1 MSAER
6 NYPVVESLDP
16 ETNGA
21 RLEEIGI
28 SFEKGID
35 RVSNGLEE
43 SAVLFEGDFILK
55 NKKNHNRQID
65 IGKGLGVDYSLIFMR
80 FMRGIKNMGRIVST
94 DYEKTREFLK
104 GETPISLYFGPQH
117 PNVKFPVDKTT
128 YLVATNSGS
137 NLVIYSERFYW
148 ANTQRTPLME
158 RWVVENNQSADLSH
172 SPTNERVPVLA

>member
-55 NKKNHNRQID
+55 NKKNQ
-65 IGKGLGVDYSLIFMR
+65 G
-80 FMRGIKNMGRIVST
+80 
-94 DYEKTREFLK
+94 
-104 GETPISLYFGPQH
+104 
-117 PNVKFPVDKTT
+117 
-128 YLVATNSGS
+128 
-137 NLVIYSERFYW
+137 
-148 ANTQRTPLME
+148 
-158 RWVVENNQSADLSH
+158 
-172 SPTNERVPVLA
+172 